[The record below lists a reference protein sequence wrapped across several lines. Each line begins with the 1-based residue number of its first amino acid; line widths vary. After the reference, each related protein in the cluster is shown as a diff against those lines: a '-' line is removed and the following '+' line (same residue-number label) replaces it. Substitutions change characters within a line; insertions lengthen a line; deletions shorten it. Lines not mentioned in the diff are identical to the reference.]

1 MGHQQITFA
10 ERFDEIP
17 INSKIT
23 FFSMKNECD
32 LRGHGHPDESDP
44 LGGHQTD
51 NEDEAMMELEPH
63 VILAD

>member
-1 MGHQQITFA
+1 VGHQQNTFA
-10 ERFDEIP
+10 EYFDKIT

-32 LRGHGHPDESDP
+32 LRGQGHPDEADP
-44 LGGHQTD
+44 LGGQHSD

>member
-1 MGHQQITFA
+1 
-10 ERFDEIP
+10 
-17 INSKIT
+17 
-23 FFSMKNECD
+23 MKNECD